1 LKELSKGVVMRKN
14 RKKKLKITKFEK
26 ILYTVAI
33 LLLLMAPVSIVY
45 TKSTLSEINFKVEKL
60 KKEIANREKI
70 NESLEMKI
78 NELASLDNI
87 KNVIKKEGLTYNND
101 NIKNI
106 D

>member
-1 LKELSKGVVMRKN
+1 MRKG
-14 RKKKLKITKFEK
+14 KKKIIITRFEK
-26 ILYTVAI
+26 VLYTIAI
-33 LLLLMAPVSIVY
+33 ILALMAPISIVF
-45 TKSTLSEINFKVEKL
+45 TKSTLSEINFEVEKL
-60 KKEIANREKI
+60 KKEIASREKT

-87 KNVIKKEGLTYNND
+87 KDVIKKEGLTYNND

>member
-1 LKELSKGVVMRKN
+1 MKK
-14 RKKKLKITKFEK
+14 RKKKKIKITKFEK
-26 ILYTVAI
+26 ILYVLAI
-33 LLLLMAPVSIVY
+33 AFLFLAPISIVF
-45 TKSTLSEINFKVEKL
+45 TKSTLSEINFKVEKM
-60 KKEIANREKI
+60 KKEIKTQEKK

-87 KNVIKKEGLTYNND
+87 KDVIVKEGLTYNND

>member
-1 LKELSKGVVMRKN
+1 MKK
-14 RKKKLKITKFEK
+14 RKKKKLVISRFEK
-26 ILYTVAI
+26 ILYVLAI
-33 LLLLMAPVSIVY
+33 IFLLLAPVSIVF
-45 TKSTLSEINFKVEKL
+45 TKSTLSEINFKVEKM
-60 KKEIANREKI
+60 KKEIKSQEKK

-87 KNVIKKEGLTYNND
+87 KDVIVKEGLTYNND